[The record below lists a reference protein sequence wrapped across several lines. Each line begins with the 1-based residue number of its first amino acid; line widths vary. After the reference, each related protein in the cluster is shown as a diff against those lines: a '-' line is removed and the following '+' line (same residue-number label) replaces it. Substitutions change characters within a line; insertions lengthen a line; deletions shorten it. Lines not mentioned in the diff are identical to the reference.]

1 MLVSWNLLKDF
12 ITLSAGPEEAAER
25 LTMAG
30 AEVEGLEYKAR
41 NLRGVVASR
50 ILSLT
55 PHPAKEKLLVARL
68 DTGRGESVCVTN
80 AENVRAGDR
89 VFYAP
94 PGSTLP
100 DGTELGIRDFYG
112 LESAGM
118 MLSAAELGVP
128 EADDSDGILILPED
142 APVGTEARALYGLS
156 DTILDVSVTPN
167 RGDLLSIWGIAR
179 ELRGLF
185 PDAKLNAPRCLEG
198 QASGDDRDWPDAQ
211 QFGAISLPDPGCLC
225 YHLGLATG
233 VAMGPSPLAVRVALA
248 HMGMR
253 PISNIVDATN
263 YVMLVLGQPLHAFDL
278 NTLPAREI
286 TVRAA
291 GDGERMTTLDGR
303 ERVLTERD
311 MLITSGGEPI
321 AIAGVMGGDRTEIRG
336 DTRTV
341 VLESASFSP
350 LRVGH
355 TARRLGIASEAA
367 FRFART
373 VDPTLSVR
381 ALSLALELMRD
392 WSGAEIGYRVRSASN
407 DFPKPK
413 PVTLTKKKLQTYL
426 DWGDMDASA
435 AILEGFGIRGGDGTD
450 EARTFVPPTWRPDIT
465 IEEDLIEEVGRFRGY
480 NDAPGRLPGEPPRGG
495 DRGEPMRLSA
505 LVRSCLVARGYVE
518 AVTYS
523 FLPENFPGAL
533 LLPEDDPRAHPLTL
547 ANPIS
552 QDQIAM
558 RTTLVPGLLNGLR
571 TSAASGWRGAVRLFE
586 QGRVFLRT
594 APGAST
600 HVEHDAVA
608 GLVFDGTDPRTP
620 WKGQGEDFYSVKAD
634 VAALLEGRGLTPR
647 FVAGRQPFG
656 HGGQTAEIRA
666 AAPDGSVRSLGWLAR
681 LKPVLEQELGLG
693 GGAVVLFEL
702 RLSEL
707 EELRGNC
714 RPVLRPASAFPAS
727 LRDISMLAP
736 AERTQD
742 EAASDIRAAARGAAG
757 WDILDELRLFDVYE
771 GKGIPEGFRSLAFS
785 LSYRA
790 PDRTL
795 NDEEVE
801 RVHGLVRDTLVQKG
815 YNMR

>member
-1 MLVSWNLLKDF
+1 
-12 ITLSAGPEEAAER
+12 
-25 LTMAG
+25 
-30 AEVEGLEYKAR
+30 
-41 NLRGVVASR
+41 
-50 ILSLT
+50 
-55 PHPAKEKLLVARL
+55 
-68 DTGRGESVCVTN
+68 
-80 AENVRAGDR
+80 
-89 VFYAP
+89 
-94 PGSTLP
+94 
-100 DGTELGIRDFYG
+100 
-112 LESAGM
+112 
-118 MLSAAELGVP
+118 
-128 EADDSDGILILPED
+128 
-142 APVGTEARALYGLS
+142 
-156 DTILDVSVTPN
+156 
-167 RGDLLSIWGIAR
+167 
-179 ELRGLF
+179 
-185 PDAKLNAPRCLEG
+185 
-198 QASGDDRDWPDAQ
+198 
-211 QFGAISLPDPGCLC
+211 
-225 YHLGLATG
+225 
-233 VAMGPSPLAVRVALA
+233 MGPSPLAVRVALA

-373 VDPTLSVR
+373 VDPTLSAR

-435 AILEGFGIRGGDGTD
+435 SILEGFGIRGGEGTD

-480 NDAPGRLPGEPPRGG
+480 NDAPGRLPGEPSRGG

-523 FLPENFPGAL
+523 FLPEDFPQKL
-533 LLPEDDPRAHPLTL
+533 RLPEDDLRAHPLTL

-647 FVAGRQPFG
+647 FSAGRQPFG
-656 HGGQTAEIRA
+656 HAGQTAEVRA
-666 AAPDGSVRSLGWLAR
+666 LAPDGSVRSLGWLAR

-707 EELRGNC
+707 EELQGNC

>member
-1 MLVSWNLLKDF
+1 
-12 ITLSAGPEEAAER
+12 
-25 LTMAG
+25 
-30 AEVEGLEYKAR
+30 
-41 NLRGVVASR
+41 
-50 ILSLT
+50 
-55 PHPAKEKLLVARL
+55 
-68 DTGRGESVCVTN
+68 
-80 AENVRAGDR
+80 
-89 VFYAP
+89 
-94 PGSTLP
+94 
-100 DGTELGIRDFYG
+100 
-112 LESAGM
+112 
-118 MLSAAELGVP
+118 
-128 EADDSDGILILPED
+128 
-142 APVGTEARALYGLS
+142 
-156 DTILDVSVTPN
+156 
-167 RGDLLSIWGIAR
+167 
-179 ELRGLF
+179 
-185 PDAKLNAPRCLEG
+185 
-198 QASGDDRDWPDAQ
+198 
-211 QFGAISLPDPGCLC
+211 
-225 YHLGLATG
+225 
-233 VAMGPSPLAVRVALA
+233 MGPSPLAVRVALV

-373 VDPTLSVR
+373 VDPTLSAR

-435 AILEGFGIRGGDGTD
+435 SILEGFGIRGGDGTD

-523 FLPENFPGAL
+523 FLPEDFPQKL
-533 LLPEDDPRAHPLTL
+533 LLPEDDLRAYPLTL

-558 RTTLVPGLLNGLR
+558 RTTLVPGLLGGLR

-634 VAALLEGRGLTPR
+634 VAALLEGCGLTPR
-647 FVAGRQPFG
+647 FAAERQPFG

-666 AAPDGSVRSLGWLAR
+666 AAPDGNVRSLGWLAR

-702 RLSEL
+702 RLSGI

-736 AERTQD
+736 ADRTQD
-742 EAASDIRAAARGAAG
+742 EAASDIRAAAHAAAG

-801 RVHGLVRDTLVQKG
+801 RVHGMVRDTLVQKG